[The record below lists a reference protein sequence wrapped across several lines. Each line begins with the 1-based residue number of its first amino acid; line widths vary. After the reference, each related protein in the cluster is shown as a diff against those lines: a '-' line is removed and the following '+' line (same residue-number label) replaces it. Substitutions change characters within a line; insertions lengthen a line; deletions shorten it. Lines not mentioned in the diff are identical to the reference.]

1 MATAL
6 ELLERMKEI
15 RERQKVLVDTAEHE
29 DRSLTAEEMD
39 NFTRADTDLTALEKR
54 LELQRKLETTEAAAG
69 DTRGKGPQYDMA
81 DLVNQGWRRDARF
94 VVKTPEYRQAFD
106 QYLTFGAADMDP
118 RDKRTLQFGMTEF
131 NEQRIMTTGND
142 VSAGYLIP
150 ETYYQGIIRNMLEF
164 GGMREAATVFSTPGG
179 NDLVQLVSDDTANV
193 GELLNEGATVTAQ
206 DVTVGR
212 RILKAYTFSTKE
224 IIVSRALL
232 QDAQGDIFSDLIAP
246 DMAERLARI
255 TNQMF
260 TTGTGAN
267 QPTGVVTDAG
277 TGVSGATGQAT
288 TVTGDNLIALQ
299 HAVNPAY
306 RNGAG
311 VRWMFHDDTLR
322 IMRQLKDGNGN
333 YLWQPGLTSTA
344 PATILG
350 KPYTINQ
357 DVAQMAASAVS
368 ILFGDFKKYRIRDVM
383 GLAVL
388 RLDEVYARQ
397 FQVAFIG
404 FSRHDGLL
412 INSGTNP
419 IQAYVNAAS

>member
-1 MATAL
+1 
-6 ELLERMKEI
+6 
-15 RERQKVLVDTAEHE
+15 
-29 DRSLTAEEMD
+29 
-39 NFTRADTDLTALEKR
+39 
-54 LELQRKLETTEAAAG
+54 
-69 DTRGKGPQYDMA
+69 
-81 DLVNQGWRRDARF
+81 
-94 VVKTPEYRQAFD
+94 
-106 QYLTFGAADMDP
+106 
-118 RDKRTLQFGMTEF
+118 MTEF